1 VATTLNSE
9 LTNTGIPAEAAD
21 HALAARARRGD
32 FRAFEELV
40 YRYRNDVFRLAFYY
54 VHNREDAWDLA
65 QDVFAKAF
73 KGIKRFRGHGSF
85 RAWLLRITANHCK
98 DFLKKRRLPTVS
110 LDAEEAAEPSEK
122 VAPDPRRAIESKELG
137 KAIQAAIDA
146 LPEKH
151 RRAFLLREM
160 EDLSY
165 SEMAVAM
172 GCSQGTVMSRLHHAR
187 KKLQS
192 ILADMG
198 VVEGLSHDR

>member
-1 VATTLNSE
+1 VNSE
-9 LTNTGIPAEAAD
+9 LTNTGIPSEAAD
-21 HALAARARRGD
+21 HALVARARTGD
-32 FRAFEELV
+32 FHAFEELV

-65 QDVFAKAF
+65 QEVFTKAF
-73 KGIKRFRGHGSF
+73 KGIRRFRGQGSF

-98 DFLKKRRLPTVS
+98 DFLKKRKLPTVS